1 MFWRMD
7 AARGGERRSSQS
19 GLDPSAG
26 GRAARCAAAGKDL
39 DNDHAT
45 AAARARRAMIGHDLR
60 IGGVACCRWLDLR
73 HWGGHQLLG
82 ARDIGLAA
90 GAGQQPVVADAMKPL
105 WQNVEQKAP
114 DELVGAERHCAVPR
128 RPIAAVILV
137 AEGHTALVE
146 SNETAVGDRHAM
158 GVAGEI
164 GKHCLWAGER
174 RLGVDEPVF
183 FVERRQMRSE
193 GLTTTQALDLT
204 KERQPTCR
212 MGIGKCRQKEPPEQ
226 AGEHPHRQEEAGLQ
240 FTQRVASSDIPPPG
254 TIIWTCG
261 WWVIA
266 EPQLWSTAVAP
277 MRAPRCLGSAAI
289 VISVSAAVR
298 NSRS

>member
-7 AARGGERRSSQS
+7 AARGGEGRSSAS

-26 GRAARCAAAGKDL
+26 GRTARCGAAGKDL
-39 DNDHAT
+39 DNDHAA
-45 AAARARRAMIGHDLR
+45 AAARAWRTMIGGGVR
-60 IGGVACCRWLDLR
+60 IGDVVHCRRINLR
-73 HWGGHQLLG
+73 HWSIYQLPG
-82 ARDIGLAA
+82 ARDVGLAA

-174 RLGVDEPVF
+174 RLGVDEPV
-183 FVERRQMRSE
+183 
-193 GLTTTQALDLT
+193 
-204 KERQPTCR
+204 
-212 MGIGKCRQKEPPEQ
+212 
-226 AGEHPHRQEEAGLQ
+226 
-240 FTQRVASSDIPPPG
+240 
-254 TIIWTCG
+254 
-261 WWVIA
+261 
-266 EPQLWSTAVAP
+266 
-277 MRAPRCLGSAAI
+277 
-289 VISVSAAVR
+289 
-298 NSRS
+298 